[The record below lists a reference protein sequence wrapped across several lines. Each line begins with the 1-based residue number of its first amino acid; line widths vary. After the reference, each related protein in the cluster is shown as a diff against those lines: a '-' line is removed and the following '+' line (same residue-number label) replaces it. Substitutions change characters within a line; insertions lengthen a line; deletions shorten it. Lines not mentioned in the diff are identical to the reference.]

1 MGNGTN
7 WNQYKRIGRCGKIN
21 PQTASSSGDFSFIFL
36 DYFAI
41 MTPEPFHIFVNQIFK
56 TV

>member
-7 WNQYKRIGRCGKIN
+7 RNQYKRFGRCGKIN
-21 PQTASSSGDFSFIFL
+21 PQIASGDFSFIFL

-41 MTPEPFHIFVNQIFK
+41 MAPESFHIFVNQIFK